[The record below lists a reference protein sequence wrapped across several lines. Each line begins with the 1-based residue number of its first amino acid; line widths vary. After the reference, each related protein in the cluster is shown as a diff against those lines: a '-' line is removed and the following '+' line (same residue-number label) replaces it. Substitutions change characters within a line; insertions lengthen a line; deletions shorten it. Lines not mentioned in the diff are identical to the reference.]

1 MATGLLLLAQPAQVR
16 QALQLSHRPPKR
28 REGGK
33 HGNMDSR
40 KTSRAKQH
48 DNMVRW
54 ILVHV
59 VLFKRAIGMQAK
71 ENKTGKIWEDL
82 GRSGKGS
89 GSKSGTHCR
98 RRTSNALC
106 WQPSMHQHRHDHTGK
121 TESDTQRAAGEIAKS
136 NNDVQVMILQDETEM
151 QTLGGIEPCRER
163 RGWGPTSIIL
173 AMAKA
178 AQASLLLL
186 AFPESK

>member
-1 MATGLLLLAQPAQVR
+1 MATGLLLLAQLR

-48 DNMVRW
+48 DNMVTW

-59 VLFKRAIGMQAK
+59 VLFKRVTGMQAK
-71 ENKTGKIWEDL
+71 ENKTGKIWEDP
-82 GRSGKGS
+82 GRGRGSKSGTHCRRR

-106 WQPSMHQHRHDHTGK
+106 WQPSGRSRCTN
-121 TESDTQRAAGEIAKS
+121 TDTTTQEKQRVTRSERQETQQSLTMMCKS
-136 NNDVQVMILQDETEM
+136 
-151 QTLGGIEPCRER
+151 
-163 RGWGPTSIIL
+163 
-173 AMAKA
+173 
-178 AQASLLLL
+178 
-186 AFPESK
+186 